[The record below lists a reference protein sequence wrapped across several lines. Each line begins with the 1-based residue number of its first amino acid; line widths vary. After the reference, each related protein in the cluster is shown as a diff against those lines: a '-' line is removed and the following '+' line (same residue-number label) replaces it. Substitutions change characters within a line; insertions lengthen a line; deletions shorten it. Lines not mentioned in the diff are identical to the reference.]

1 MLWEYFPVLG
11 RPDFQP
17 GNDEIGLVLTPG
29 VSHDRAGLRVVSG
42 DGVSLRVPRNF
53 LPSEYKNQEW
63 VFGREIGKGQ
73 EVESRARAFLVRSKA
88 EMGARQD
95 SGSRLIYKNLKFLI
109 PLFSTLASWAMT

>member
-1 MLWEYFPVLG
+1 MLG

-53 LPSEYKNQEW
+53 LPS
-63 VFGREIGKGQ
+63 REEDLEFIR
-73 EVESRARAFLVRSKA
+73 VT
-88 EMGARQD
+88 
-95 SGSRLIYKNLKFLI
+95 
-109 PLFSTLASWAMT
+109 STPASHIQHS